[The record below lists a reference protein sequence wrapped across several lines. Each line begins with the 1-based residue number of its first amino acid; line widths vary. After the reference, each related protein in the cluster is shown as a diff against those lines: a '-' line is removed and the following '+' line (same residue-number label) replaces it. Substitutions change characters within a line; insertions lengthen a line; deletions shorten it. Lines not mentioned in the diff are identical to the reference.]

1 MNLELLEQGLI
12 AMCIG
17 MGVVLTFLL
26 ILILAMNIMS
36 KVVIWLNGIFPEKI
50 DDTSKGK
57 KAVSGKEEEQIAV
70 AIAAIVART

>member
-26 ILILAMNIMS
+26 ILLFAMNIMS
-36 KVVIWLNGIFPEKI
+36 KVVIWLNGIFRKNLKPLQKEKKPYQAKKK
-50 DDTSKGK
+50 SK
-57 KAVSGKEEEQIAV
+57 
-70 AIAAIVART
+70 